1 MVGAVQLLLL
11 VVILHLEALV
21 CQVLAL
27 SLEVLSSVGVIGEDT
42 ILMTPDALDIGVSS
56 LIVELALVVF
66 LILQV
71 HLMPGHHSIVIIA
84 SPLYLISEFRVLL
97 CNPNLLLQP
106 LFFVMELSETIFQ
119 HLSLYLLLFH
129 VKFLAELT

>member
-1 MVGAVQLLLL
+1 MT
-11 VVILHLEALV
+11 
-21 CQVLAL
+21 
-27 SLEVLSSVGVIGEDT
+27 LEVLSNVGVIGEDT
-42 ILMTPDALDIGVSS
+42 ILMTPDALDIVVSS

-71 HLMPGHHSIVIIA
+71 HLMPGHHRIVIIA
-84 SPLYLISEFRVLL
+84 SPLYLISELRVLL
-97 CNPNLLLQP
+97 GNPNLLLQP
-106 LFFVMELSETIFQ
+106 LLFVMELSETIFQ